1 MTDLAESIRKHQED
15 LDKILG
21 IAVDESSLGIV
32 SVWADRDGRALV
44 WRRVPSTA
52 LRAGPSTSSGQSDE
66 QILCEEQRF
75 RPWLFAA
82 TLDDLAYLGAGLLP
96 EGAPGAD
103 TATISYRELDGPAGS
118 YRFLISARSG
128 RALERMLLTG
138 AQRRLGRPID
148 SLYNLDDDYY
158 RVGPVEQYLM
168 QSGRVCFR
176 GLTYLDLHRLQ
187 FDLET
192 TALDPRRGRIF
203 MVAVRDSRG
212 LAVTLDAPAPEDE
225 PRLIADLCALICAR
239 DPDVI
244 ENHNLFGFDMP
255 FLEQRAAIL
264 GLPLPLGRRD
274 PALPEHA
281 HAPLLDRYA
290 ETPYAGPGN
299 RRRQRFRY
307 TVMGREL
314 IDTLDAV
321 RRHDFVA
328 RDLPSHGLKDVAR
341 VFGIATAER
350 VYLAGAEVFPTY
362 RQDPERV
369 RRYALDDVAEVD
381 GLSRQLLGAT
391 FALAGMAPRR
401 YERLASA
408 GPAMGILEPMLV
420 RAYLRA
426 GAALPRQAGGQDT
439 ELGPH
444 SGGAAYLLAAGVA
457 EYVVKADIASLYPS
471 LMRTYQIGPAC
482 DRLNVL
488 LRIVS
493 RLTDLRLAH
502 KDAARAAE
510 RGSLERSQHNAIQ
523 AAMKLIIN
531 SAYGYM
537 GAGPMALFADR
548 RAADEVTRRGR
559 EVLDQV
565 LAALRER
572 GMALIEADTDGV
584 YFAVPAGWDAERE
597 RALVAEI
604 GTTLP
609 AGIRLEYEGR
619 YRSML
624 SHEIKNYALLTYDG
638 QLIVRGGALRSSRS
652 EPFGERFLRQA
663 LRYAMTGDVAELR
676 NVYMDVVAAIRERA
690 LRAADLATRVRLT
703 KTPEAYQESRAG
715 HREAAYEALL
725 AAGRTEWAPGER
737 VRCYR
742 VPGNAY
748 VWLPDETEDV
758 TFDDEEDQAVDE
770 GASEVGGEEAISSRS
785 LALSPSRTLVDDRR
799 DYDID
804 HYLNV
809 LLTSYAGRLRK
820 AFAPDDFA
828 QLFRAD
834 LQLGMFDQPIDSI
847 QPKWI
852 RCGQPASP
860 EGDSVPDRSRQ
871 RGFRK
876 G

>member
-1 MTDLAESIRKHQED
+1 MTDLAESIRKHQEE
-15 LDKILG
+15 LDKALG
-21 IAVDESSLGIV
+21 IAVDARSMGIV

-44 WRRVPSTA
+44 WRR
-52 LRAGPSTSSGQSDE
+52 AGDQV
-66 QILCEEQRF
+66 ICEEQRF

-82 TLDDLAYLGAGLLP
+82 TLDDLAHLGAALAA

-103 TATISYRELDGPAGS
+103 TAQACYRELDGPADS
-118 YRFLISARSG
+118 YRYLISARSG
-128 RALERMLLTG
+128 RALERILLAG
-138 AQRRLGRPID
+138 ARRRLGRQID
-148 SLYNLDDDYY
+148 SLYDLDDDYY
-158 RVGPVEQYLM
+158 RVGPIEQYLM
-168 QSGRVCFR
+168 HSGQVCFR
-176 GLTYLDLHRLQ
+176 GLTYQDLHRLQ

-203 MVAVRDSRG
+203 MAAVRDSRG

-225 PRLIADLCALICAR
+225 PQLIAHLCALICER

-255 FLEQRAAIL
+255 FLHERAAIL
-264 GLPLPLGRRD
+264 GLPLALGRRD
-274 PALPEHA
+274 PAQPPHA
-281 HAPLLDRYA
+281 RAPLLERYA

-299 RRRQRFRY
+299 RRRERFRY

-341 VFGIATAER
+341 TFGIAAAER

-426 GAALPRQAGGQDT
+426 GAALPRQAAGRDA

-457 EYVVKADIASLYPS
+457 EHVVKADIASLYPS

-482 DRLNVL
+482 DRLGVL
-488 LRIVS
+488 LHIVS

-502 KDAARAAE
+502 KDAARTAE
-510 RGSLERSQHNAIQ
+510 RGSLDHSQHNAIQ

-537 GAGPMALFADR
+537 GAGAMALFADR

-565 LAALRER
+565 LDALRQR

-584 YFAVPAGWDAERE
+584 YFAVPSGWPAERE

-604 GTTLP
+604 GATLP

-619 YRSML
+619 YRAML

-652 EPFGERFLRQA
+652 EPFGERFLRLA
-663 LRYAMTGDVAELR
+663 LRSAMTGDVVGLR
-676 NVYMDVVAAIRERA
+676 AAYMDVVAAIRDRA
-690 LRAADLATRVRLT
+690 LPAADLATRVRLS
-703 KTPEAYQESRAG
+703 KSPEAYQASRVG

-725 AAGRTEWAPGER
+725 AAGRTEWTPGER

-742 VPGNAY
+742 APGNTY

-758 TFDDEEDQAVDE
+758 TYDDEQHQAIDE
-770 GASEVGGEEAISSRS
+770 QANASDLAQPDRS
-785 LALSPSRTLVDDRR
+785 LASSHARALVEDRR
-799 DYDID
+799 DYDVD
-804 HYLNV
+804 HYLQV
-809 LLTSYAGRLRK
+809 LVTSYAGRLRK
-820 AFAPDDFA
+820 AFAPGDFA
-828 QLFRAD
+828 QIFRAD
-834 LQLGMFDQPIDSI
+834 LQLGMFDQPIDGI
-847 QPKWI
+847 QPNWI
-852 RCGQPASP
+852 RCDGA
-860 EGDSVPDRSRQ
+860 
-871 RGFRK
+871 
-876 G
+876 